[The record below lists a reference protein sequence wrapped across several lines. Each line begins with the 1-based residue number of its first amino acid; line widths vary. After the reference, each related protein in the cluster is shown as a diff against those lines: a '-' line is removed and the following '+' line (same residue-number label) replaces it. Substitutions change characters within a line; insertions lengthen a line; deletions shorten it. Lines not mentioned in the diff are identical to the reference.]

1 MNILRNSFQYNDNIT
16 STYPLT
22 ELLDNENTSDSYNN
36 FLDSFNEG
44 GEKRFFEEFQEKYDQ
59 FKIVKNIR
67 FNAINFFSFLNFVRY
82 QQYIKPYLRKLKFNP
97 NWNKGILSVT
107 FEINNSTSA
116 KFQLIFQQNGIVRFL
131 SLDKDHDDEET
142 LSYVIDGTFSSSSLI
157 RKSYKIKRLMGILTE
172 VLNEECEE
180 EHISDN
186 DMQEL
191 HNVMGD
197 EEYVVTEY
205 ILP

>member
-1 MNILRNSFQYNDNIT
+1 MCS
-16 STYPLT
+16 
-22 ELLDNENTSDSYNN
+22 SD
-36 FLDSFNEG
+36 L
-44 GEKRFFEEFQEKYDQ
+44 
-59 FKIVKNIR
+59 
-67 FNAINFFSFLNFVRY
+67 
-82 QQYIKPYLRKLKFNP
+82 FNP

-107 FEINNSTSA
+107 FEINNSTST

-131 SLDKDHDDEET
+131 SLDKDHDDKKT

-172 VLNEECEE
+172 ILNEECEE
-180 EHISDN
+180 KHISDN
-186 DMQEL
+186 DMQES

-205 ILP
+205 TLP